1 MFGKAGKF
9 GGGGDA
15 PANVSLNLTALMD
28 ILSNLLFFL
37 LASYSTQTT
46 ELAQKPD
53 MKLPDSSSQV
63 KIEKEL
69 TLTLTTKELLVA
81 DVPVAQMVDGKI
93 GGVADDQAKIDP
105 LFERLRAVKA
115 TRTAAGQDDLPGSDT
130 ILLLADKGTDSTQI
144 ARILKTAA
152 AAGFV
157 KARFGVVGQ

>member
-1 MFGKAGKF
+1 MFGKGGKF
-9 GGGGDA
+9 GGGEPD
-15 PANVSLNLTALMD
+15 PSVNLNLTALMD

-37 LASYSTQTT
+37 LASYSTQSV

-81 DVPVAQMVDGKI
+81 DVPVATITDGKI
-93 GGVADDQAKIDP
+93 GGIADDTQKIDA
-105 LFERLRAVKA
+105 LFERLRSVKA
-115 TRTAAGQDDLPGSDT
+115 TRAAAGQDDLPGSDT
-130 ILLLADKGTDSTQI
+130 IMLLADKGTDSTQI

-157 KARFGVVGQ
+157 KARFGVVAQ